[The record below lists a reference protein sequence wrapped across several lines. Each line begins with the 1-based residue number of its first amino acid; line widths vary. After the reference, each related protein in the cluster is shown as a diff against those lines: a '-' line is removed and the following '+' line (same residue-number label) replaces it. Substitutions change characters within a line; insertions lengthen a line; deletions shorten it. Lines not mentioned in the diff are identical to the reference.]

1 MRLSYSAASAY
12 HNTQKEVT
20 MAGEQKKECHF
31 QAERMILSLDLN
43 LRAQVKA
50 IRPVID
56 HIMEKVREMGC
67 AEGKEFE
74 VETSI
79 HEAVVNA
86 VVHGCKLDPECRVQV
101 SVACDVDSGLLVIV
115 RDPGPGFDPATIPS
129 PIEAERLFEE
139 HGRGIYLINQLMD
152 DVRIEKGGTEIW
164 MHKK

>member
-1 MRLSYSAASAY
+1 
-12 HNTQKEVT
+12 
-20 MAGEQKKECHF
+20 MAGEQQQQCHF
-31 QAERMILSLDLN
+31 QSDKLILSLDLN
-43 LRAQVKA
+43 LRAQVKE

-56 HIMEKVREMGC
+56 HIMEKIKGMGC

-86 VVHGCKLDPECRVQV
+86 VVHGCKLDPDCRVQV
-101 SVACDVDSGLLVIV
+101 SVACDQERGMLVVV
-115 RDPGPGFDPATIPS
+115 RDPGPGFDPETIPS
-129 PIEAERLFEE
+129 PVDAEQLFEE